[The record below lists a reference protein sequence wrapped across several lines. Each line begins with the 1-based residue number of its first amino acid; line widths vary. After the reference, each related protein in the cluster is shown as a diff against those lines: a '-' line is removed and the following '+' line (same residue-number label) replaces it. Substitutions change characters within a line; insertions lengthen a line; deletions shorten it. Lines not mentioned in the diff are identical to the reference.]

1 MARIALRQA
10 IKKLEATYGLPE
22 PPPADPWLNILAENV
37 VYLADD
43 DRRAKALSTLKKR
56 VGLKPEQIASAS
68 DEALMEATR
77 FGIMAES
84 RAEKLRTCA
93 RIALEEFDGD
103 MKQVFDWPEAKAL
116 RALQKFPGI
125 GRPGAERLLLF
136 ARHRAGLPL
145 ESNGLRVLVR
155 LGFGAEVK
163 DYAATYR
170 LVQDAIAP
178 ELPPDFDWLIAAHQL
193 LRTHGQ
199 ETCKNAKPKCDECPL
214 VKRCVFAS
222 EPEA

>member
-1 MARIALRQA
+1 MARIALRQVIA
-10 IKKLEATYGLPE
+10 KLEALYGSPKA
-22 PPPADPWLNILAENV
+22 PPADPWLNILAENV
-37 VYLADD
+37 VYLAAA
-43 DRRAKALSTLKKR
+43 DRRSQALATLKKK

-68 DEALMEATR
+68 DDSLLEATR
-77 FGIMAES
+77 FGIMPES
-84 RAEKLRTCA
+84 RVEKLRKCA

-103 MKQVFDWPEAKAL
+103 VKQVVNWPESKAL

-125 GRPGAERLLLF
+125 GRPGTEKLMLF
-136 ARHRAGLPL
+136 ARKRAALPL

-155 LGFGAEVK
+155 LGFAVEGK

-170 LVQDAIAP
+170 LVQDAIAA

-199 ETCKNAKPKCDECPL
+199 ETCK
-214 VKRCVFAS
+214 
-222 EPEA
+222 